1 MTRILEGTGAEIAK
15 LLDRDPLS
23 TQRLRV
29 YIDDELSVSE
39 VPTPP
44 NTIRDRAHLE
54 ELLLKGY
61 EGEPI
66 PVTDKTWAQLHE
78 RINNPAS
85 NRQS

>member
-15 LLDRDPLS
+15 MLDSDPLS

-29 YIDDELSVSE
+29 YIDDEVSVSE

-44 NTIRDRAHLE
+44 NSIRGRAHLE

-78 RINNPAS
+78 RINNPAP
-85 NRQS
+85 N